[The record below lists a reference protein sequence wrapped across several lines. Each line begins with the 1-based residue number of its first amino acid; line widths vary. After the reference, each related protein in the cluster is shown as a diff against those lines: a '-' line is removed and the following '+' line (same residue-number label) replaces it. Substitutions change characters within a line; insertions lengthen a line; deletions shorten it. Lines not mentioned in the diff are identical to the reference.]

1 MHNQSTTPTI
11 SVIVPVYNA
20 EKYLRRCID
29 SVLAQTYTDFE
40 LLLIDDGS
48 KDKSGEIC
56 DEYAIKDN
64 RIRVVHKDNTGVSDT
79 RNRGMDM
86 AQGDYLMFLDADDF
100 WVQSS
105 FISLFIGKAR
115 EFDLDIVRGE
125 YSAMNEDGTFAWS
138 REIPEKRGEYA
149 GKVLKSVDFLEYGI
163 CSEYFLWLSMFKR
176 SSIGNIRFEVGRIFL
191 EDMLFYSTFL
201 LQDLKCMYVPDI
213 RFYAYRKNKDS
224 ASNSVNVKKL
234 ADSFS
239 MCYYFHELSYQTPVP
254 VLREKYVYNS
264 IMMYYWT
271 LETMAMKAYYSQRKM
286 LITEL
291 KLNDLLCDIKN
302 WIKDSSRTDFSSIFY
317 LSPAVGVNVFFL
329 KRQWHAAKHSLK
341 MFLLPQSN
349 L

>member
-64 RIRVVHKDNTGVSDT
+64 RVRVVHKDNTGVSDT

-100 WVQSS
+100 WIQADSMS
-105 FISLFIGKAR
+105 FFFSKAK
-115 EFDLDIVRGE
+115 EYDLDIIRGE
-125 YSAMNEDGTFAWS
+125 YVAVHEDGSFAWS
-138 REIPEKRGEYA
+138 RDIPKKRSRYA
-149 GKVLKSVDFLEYGI
+149 DKVLTSDEFLEHGI
-163 CSEYFLWLSMFKR
+163 CGEFFLPLSIFKKSCIDNLR
-176 SSIGNIRFEVGRIFL
+176 LEKGRVFL

-201 LQDLKCMYVPDI
+201 LQDLKCMYLPDI
-213 RFYAYRKNKDS
+213 RFYGYRKNENS
-224 ASNSVNVKKL
+224 ASNKVSVKKL

-239 MCYYFHELSYQTPVP
+239 MCYRFHDLAQNTRDVA
-254 VLREKYVYNS
+254 LKNKFVYNS

-271 LETMAMKAYYSQRKM
+271 LETVAMKAYYPQRKR
-286 LITEL
+286 LIIEL
-291 KLNDLLCDIKN
+291 KLEILIHDVRN
-302 WIKDSSRTDFSSIFY
+302 WIRDSSQFFFSPIFY
-317 LSPAVGVNVFFL
+317 LSPLRGVKLMYVGRLWNAL
-329 KRQWHAAKHSLK
+329 KHELK
-341 MFLLPQSN
+341 MFVLKR
-349 L
+349 